1 MASQILLEASM
12 SPDSND
18 RASSRSIITAI
29 ATDVHF
35 WIPLTVLFG
44 GLFLLDKLR

>member
-1 MASQILLEASM
+1 MPRDPQRNLI
-12 SPDSND
+12 
-18 RASSRSIITAI
+18 RAI

-35 WIPLTVLFG
+35 WIPLGVLVA